1 MGLVSTSASETSGS
15 GGVRSESVRTAD
27 SSDSDRLLALINPLS
42 FRMSLRDRA
51 ERSIQRVRAHGGLAI
66 EASRLEEIEHA
77 LSAAYRDPAP
87 KRISRLVV
95 AGGDGTLQAAVS
107 WLSRNLSPQHFPD
120 LIVLSA
126 GRTNYVAADVG
137 TRKHFLETLERIL
150 SRPVDARHP
159 VQRYTLR
166 LEHPDFGQQV
176 GFFAAAGLIDYAIRD
191 IHQWRA
197 KRPGWWRNHHGATAA
212 GLVRLGYR
220 WLTGQSSYRPSELA
234 IDAGELGRMD
244 GPCKLLMMTTLEL
257 SESIARP
264 YARHGSGDIRMTAVH
279 AGARAFKRSFPR
291 LLRGRF
297 KHWMNIE
304 NGYLS
309 GNCDNILINN
319 INQIT
324 LDGQEFDLNPEMPLR
339 VTPGPIFRFLRP

>member
-1 MGLVSTSASETSGS
+1 
-15 GGVRSESVRTAD
+15 
-27 SSDSDRLLALINPLS
+27 
-42 FRMSLRDRA
+42 MSLRDRA
-51 ERSIQRVRAHGGLAI
+51 ERSIRSVRAHGGLAI
-66 EASRLEEIEHA
+66 EASRLEEIEQA
-77 LSAAYRDPAP
+77 LTSAYRNPP
-87 KRISRLVV
+87 SNGISRLVV

-107 WLSRNLSPQHFPD
+107 WLSRTLNPQQFPD

-150 SRPVDARHP
+150 SQPADALHP
-159 VQRYTLR
+159 VQRYALL
-166 LEHPDFGQQV
+166 LEHPDFGRQA

-197 KRPGWWRNHHGATAA
+197 KRPGWWRDHHGATAA

-220 WLTGQSSYRPSELA
+220 SLIGRSRYRPPELT
-234 IDAGELGRMD
+234 IDAGALGHIN

-257 SESIARP
+257 SDSIAKP
-264 YARHGSGDIRMTAVH
+264 YARQGSGDIRVTAVH
-279 AGARAFKRSFPR
+279 AGARSFKRSFPR

-297 KHWMNIE
+297 KPWMNIK

-309 GNCDNILINN
+309 GSCDGILINN
-319 INQIT
+319 IRQIT
-324 LDGQEFDLNPEMPLR
+324 LDGQEFDLNPEKPLR
-339 VTPGPIFRFLRP
+339 VIPGPAFRFLRP